1 MRNIAAYVPTEEA
14 LLYHYC
20 SAETLL
26 AVLKSSSLRLGDVS
40 EMNDSMERHWGH
52 EALAQELERQRK
64 EAPEEFMDFM
74 DAAVLRSMNSSIC
87 LASCFSTQ
95 SDVLSQWRAYA
106 ENGAGFA
113 IGLDP
118 FVLQAMPVTLLE
130 VCYDRQAQAERIAD
144 GVAYLRELH
153 QLIGRPEPALEESL
167 TDEQLLD
174 DGSGWEPLLRA
185 QIDRFSLAVRFLTYD
200 LVAFKNPAFSE
211 ESEVRLVHYALL
223 NEQQGVE
230 LVPVKSPSRWPGG
243 REPKLDFRMRGSVP
257 ICYLD
262 VPISQNAIKEV
273 VIGPRAIVEED
284 ALTRLLATLG
294 YRGVEISRSVAS
306 YR

>member
-1 MRNIAAYVPTEEA
+1 MRNIAAYVPTEGG

-20 SAETLL
+20 SPATLL
-26 AVLKSSSLRLGDVS
+26 AVLKTSSLRLGDVS
-40 EMNDSMERHWGH
+40 QMNDSMERHWGH
-52 EALAQELERQRK
+52 EALAQELERQR
-64 EAPEEFMDFM
+64 EYAPEEFMDFM
-74 DAAVLRSMNSSIC
+74 DAAVLRSMNSTVC

-118 FVLQAMPVTLLE
+118 YVLQTMPVTLLE
-130 VCYDRQAQAERIAD
+130 VCYDRQLQAERIAD
-144 GVAYLRELH
+144 GVDYLRELH
-153 QLIGRPEPALEESL
+153 QLIGEPEPALEESL
-167 TDEQLLD
+167 TEKQLQD

-185 QIDRFSLAVRFLTYD
+185 QIDRFSLAVRFLTLD

-211 ESEVRLVHYALL
+211 ESEVRLVHYAVV
-223 NEQQGVE
+223 NDNHRVG
-230 LVPVKSPSRWPGG
+230 LVPVKGPSSWPDG
-243 REPKLDFRMRGSVP
+243 REPKLDFTMRGSVP

-262 VPISQNAIKEV
+262 VPISRNAVKEV
-273 VIGPRAIVEED
+273 VIGPRAIVGED

-294 YRGVEISRSVAS
+294 YSGVELSRSVAS